1 MDDLKALQAVPAPLV
16 ALTGTKIRQLLDA
29 PPDFI
34 ELLPLAAYACDASG
48 RVLWFN
54 RRAVAL
60 WGREPRL
67 GDDTELFC
75 GSYKLHFDGRQIGR
89 EETPMARALRS
100 GEPVQGVQGI
110 VERPDGSRVS
120 AMVHIVPVKDDDG
133 TVVGA
138 INCFHDT
145 TELHR
150 SNEELRQAREE
161 LDDFF
166 DNGAVA
172 LHLVGGDGTILRA
185 NKAEL
190 DFLGYAAN
198 EYVGRNIREF
208 HADEMTIAEILTR
221 LGKGEQLDRFP
232 ARLRAKD
239 GSIKHVQITSN
250 ANFRNGR
257 FINTRCFTVDVT
269 AEAAAK
275 QQAADSERRFQQLLE
290 ALPAAVYT
298 TDVEGR
304 ITYYNKAAAELA
316 GRTPEIGKDMWCVTW
331 RLRDMEG
338 NFLPHDECPMAV
350 ALKENRPVRNVEA
363 LAERPDGSLVPF
375 LPYPTPLHDAEGNL
389 VGAVNML
396 VDISERKQ
404 AETRQT
410 ILLKELN
417 HRVKNNMQMLQSM
430 LSAAQREAP
439 DNSAREILADATRR
453 VAAMAAAQKVLYD
466 QGGPTGF
473 KANDFLES
481 VCGVSGNAFGKE
493 VDIRIEASDE
503 VLPNDIAMPLALILN
518 ELLTNAVKHG
528 INGVGRGAVRVTFV
542 HGADGYELKV
552 EDDGPGFE
560 LEGARRKRSSG
571 LGLVTG
577 LAKQIGGQFSVQR
590 GAGARCLVH
599 FGHPLAAVH

>member
-1 MDDLKALQAVPAPLV
+1 MDQVVGLEKELPPVQPS
-16 ALTGTKIRQLLDA
+16 GTRLYQLLDA
-29 PPDFI
+29 PPEFI
-34 ELLPLAAYACDASG
+34 ELLPMATYACDALG
-48 RVLWFN
+48 RILWFN
-54 RRAVAL
+54 ARAATL
-60 WGREPRL
+60 WGREARL
-67 GDDTELFC
+67 GDVTELFC
-75 GSYKLHFDGRQIGR
+75 GSYKLYFGGREIGR
-89 EETPMARALRS
+89 DETPMAHALRT

-110 VERPDGSRVS
+110 IERPDGSRVG
-120 AMVHIVPVKDDDG
+120 AMVHIVPVKDDNG

-145 TELHR
+145 TELQR
-150 SNEELRQAREE
+150 SSEELRQARAE

-166 DNGAVA
+166 DNGAMA

-190 DFLGYAAN
+190 DFLGYDAAG
-198 EYVGRNIREF
+198 YVGRNIRDV
-208 HADEMTIAEILTR
+208 HADETTITEILSR
-221 LGKGEQLDRFP
+221 LGRGEQLDRFP

-239 GSIKHVQITSN
+239 GSIKHVLITSN
-250 ANFRNGR
+250 ANFRQGR
-257 FINTRCFTVDVT
+257 FINTRCFTMDVT
-269 AEAAAK
+269 AETEAKERAAETE
-275 QQAADSERRFQQLLE
+275 QRFQQLLE

-304 ITYYNKAAAELA
+304 ITYFNKAAATLA
-316 GRTPEIGKDMWCVTW
+316 GRTPEIGKDQWCVTW

-338 NFLPHDECPMAV
+338 NPLPHDECPMAV

-375 LPYPTPLHDAEGNL
+375 LPYPTPLHDSSGAL

-396 VDISERKQ
+396 VDISERKH
-404 AETRQT
+404 AETRQS

-439 DNSAREILADATRR
+439 DGSARDILADATQR

-481 VCGVSGNAFGKE
+481 VCGVAGNAFGEE
-493 VDIRIEASDE
+493 VDVRIEACDD
-503 VLPNDIAMPLALILN
+503 VLPNDVAMPLALILN

-528 INGVGRGAVRVTFV
+528 ISGDGRGAVRVTFIEA
-542 HGADGYELKV
+542 GDGYDLSV
-552 EDDGPGFE
+552 EDNGPGFE
-560 LEGARRKRSSG
+560 LDTARRKRSSG

-577 LAKQIGGQFSVQR
+577 LAKQIGGEFSVQR
-590 GAGARCLVH
+590 NPGARCVVH
-599 FGHPLAAVH
+599 FARSHSAVH